1 MRAIFFNIIFLRQL
15 EWDDE
20 FGIDHKSNR
29 VRRCKIYNQDYFK
42 HRIGR
47 LYKVTFNLC
56 PVTF

>member
-1 MRAIFFNIIFLRQL
+1 MRAIFLHQL

-29 VRRCKIYNQDYFK
+29 VRRKIYNQDYFK